1 MPVTHGGMQPFT
13 LTLDKF
19 LEHAAKWHPT
29 TEVVTGRADGA
40 TDRIG
45 YAGLLKRSLQTSA
58 VLRHFGIRVGDCVA
72 TLAWNT
78 QAHIEVW
85 YAIMGMG
92 AVCHTLNPR
101 LVNSQLAAMVTQSQA
116 RILIVSADLTA
127 LAEEIAERASCIER
141 LLIIDALE
149 ESMGIFPDRGVL
161 LEPLVTET
169 RGDTVNG
176 GDFDETAPSALCF
189 TSGTTGAPKGVTYTH
204 RSSFLHTLRLLQ
216 TDVMG
221 ISAVDS
227 VLAVVP
233 MFHANAWGLP
243 FAAPAAGAKLVLPG
257 RHADGATLARLIA
270 QEGVTIAV
278 GVPTVWLG
286 LVEHIEAC
294 GSELPTLER
303 IIMGGAPLAGA
314 LMERLERRLGVT
326 VQTSWGMTE
335 LSPSGTVSPLNNP
348 MRSAALSGRPAVG
361 VDLLLTDSDGTAL
374 PDQRNV
380 EGHLRVRGAAV
391 INRYFGDER
400 EATDA
405 GGWFPTGDLARID
418 GSGNLIIVGRVK
430 DLIKSGGEWINPA
443 ELEALIG
450 ALPDVSH
457 AACIGRPDPRW
468 GERPILLVE
477 MRGTRELSD
486 EALLAPLQGRV
497 PPWWIPD
504 AIYRLARLPLA
515 STGKIDK
522 QLLRSEYGGVD
533 AQSAGLLAPMRRA
546 DPD

>member
-335 LSPSGTVSPLNNP
+335 LSPSIGRLIRPP
-348 MRSAALSGRPAVG
+348 RRRGGFAADRFRWNGASRPAQCRGPSARARRGGDQPVFWRRKG
-361 VDLLLTDSDGTAL
+361 GHGRRWLVSDRGPRSYRWIGQSDHRRTGQRF
-374 PDQRNV
+374 DQ
-380 EGHLRVRGAAV
+380 VRGRMDQSCGV
-391 INRYFGDER
+391 
-400 EATDA
+400 
-405 GGWFPTGDLARID
+405 GGP
-418 GSGNLIIVGRVK
+418 
-430 DLIKSGGEWINPA
+430 
-443 ELEALIG
+443 
-450 ALPDVSH
+450 H
-457 AACIGRPDPRW
+457 
-468 GERPILLVE
+468 
-477 MRGTRELSD
+477 
-486 EALLAPLQGRV
+486 
-497 PPWWIPD
+497 
-504 AIYRLARLPLA
+504 
-515 STGKIDK
+515 
-522 QLLRSEYGGVD
+522 
-533 AQSAGLLAPMRRA
+533 RRA
-546 DPD
+546 PRRFPRGVHRPAGPQMGRASHPAG